1 MTTTTTTTT
10 TSVRIPDSLLGRF
23 DRLAEATE
31 RTRSYHV
38 VKALE
43 AYVAEQE
50 YLVTLFAEAEAEADA
65 DPTAVANADAIDAA
79 VASGLLRR
87 ESMDGPDPVSHEEYE
102 AAQEQSVVWT

>member
-1 MTTTTTTTT
+1 MTTTTTTTTTITT
-10 TSVRIPDSLLGRF
+10 TSVRIPDSLLVRF
-23 DRLAEATE
+23 DRLAKATE

-87 ESMDGPDPVSHEEYE
+87 ESMQPPGAIPPPGQAGP
-102 AAQEQSVVWT
+102 